1 MTISRRKFLGR
12 SSVLSVAALLPLTVR
27 ARANAGSSSL
37 ANGLELLGRLTRE
50 SFAENLNTTFEVQV
64 SAMNIQQLELISVSK
79 KTRSKHY
86 EMFDLVFAGKGNQF
100 GQGTYLV
107 EHRVLGSFPM
117 FVVPIGSGKAGASY
131 QAVFTR
137 LS

>member
-37 ANGLELLGRLTRE
+37 ADGLELLGRLTRE
-50 SFAENLNTTFEVQV
+50 SFAENVNTTFELQV
-64 SAMNIQQLELISVSK
+64 SAMNVQQLELKSVSR
-79 KTRSKHY
+79 KTRSKHH
-86 EMFDLVFAGKGNQF
+86 ETFDLVFAGKEKPF

-107 EHRVLGSFPM
+107 EHSRLGSFPL
-117 FVVPIGSGKAGASY
+117 FVVPIGSGKVGALY
-131 QAVFTR
+131 QAVFMR